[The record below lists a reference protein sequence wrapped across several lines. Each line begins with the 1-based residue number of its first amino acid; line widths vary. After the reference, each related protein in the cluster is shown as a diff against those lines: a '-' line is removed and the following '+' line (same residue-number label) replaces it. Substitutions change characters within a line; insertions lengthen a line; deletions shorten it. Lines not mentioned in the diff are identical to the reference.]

1 MPASVLP
8 SHKPFLAK
16 RVSLKV
22 KSISSAK
29 GPLAE
34 KVAAGYVRVVDAL
47 VKVEV
52 VFGDIE
58 VES

>member
-1 MPASVLP
+1 
-8 SHKPFLAK
+8 
-16 RVSLKV
+16 VSLKV